1 MERPSIAMRP
11 RAYKE
16 GKVYSVLPINGGAD
30 FTFARATTATNHNG
44 GRINSGKD
52 LEYVGNNVPKLHHLY
67 GACPYLGLEPA
78 ATNLF
83 PYSEDFSKW
92 SGTGGALEDGYP
104 SPDGGNNAYTLTN
117 NGIDPSNQQ
126 IRAGRYKFIPY
137 TSGIATFS
145 VFVKD
150 ISEVVRDRSVLIQI
164 TNSVSL
170 VFGFASNR
178 FAQIYGDVLDYGYEK
193 LDNGWYRLFISAQ
206 NITPFLGTSYLP
218 AISLQGYYLQEDDFG
233 DGIYI
238 FGAQL
243 EETPYLTSYIP
254 TSGQSVSRTE
264 ETMYKDNLSNYIN
277 SSEGVLYFEAKSD
290 FTETTRRITL
300 SDGTFD
306 NRIILQYQN
315 DGVSLSVY
323 VVLNGVNEVAETYI
337 PINQTD
343 YSKIAFKWREN
354 DFSLWINGD
363 KIPINTSGSTYSSG
377 VLNKLS
383 FHDGALSITNP
394 FYGNIKDLRVYT
406 TALTTD
412 ELTELTS

>member
-11 RAYKE
+11 RAYKA
-16 GKVYSVLPINGGAD
+16 GLVYSVLPIDGGAD
-30 FTFARATTATNHNG
+30 FTFERATSATNHNG
-44 GRINSGKD
+44 GRINSGRD
-52 LEYVGNNVPKLHHLY
+52 LEYVGNNVPKLHY
-67 GACPYLGLEPA
+67 INGACPYLGLEPA
-78 ATNLF
+78 ATNLVT
-83 PYSEDFSKW
+83 YSEDFSQW
-92 SGTGGALEDGYP
+92 VSAGGLESGYP
-104 SPDGGNNAYTLTN
+104 SPDGGNNAYKLTYDGGVNAAGMYTGPYINTSEDAEIATVSFFVKNISETTLNKAVRFQISPTSVAFFRFN
-117 NGIDPSNQQ
+117 SETFGQ
-126 IRAGRYKFIPY
+126 IRPN
-137 TSGIATFS
+137 TT
-145 VFVKD
+145 
-150 ISEVVRDRSVLIQI
+150 
-164 TNSVSL
+164 
-170 VFGFASNR
+170 
-178 FAQIYGDVLDYGYEK
+178 DYGYEK
-193 LDNGWYRLFISAQ
+193 LDNGWYRIFASFKDIVPW
-206 NITPFLGTSYLP
+206 TTGRYLVSID
-218 AISLQGYYLQEDDFG
+218 AIDGYDDVG
-233 DGIYI
+233 DGIYV
-238 FGAQL
+238 FGAQA
-243 EETPYLTSYIP
+243 EQTPSLTSYIP
-254 TSGQSVSRTE
+254 TNGQSVSRTE

-394 FYGNIKDLRVYT
+394 FYGDIKDLRVYT
-406 TALTTD
+406 TALTEE
-412 ELTELTS
+412 ELTQLTS